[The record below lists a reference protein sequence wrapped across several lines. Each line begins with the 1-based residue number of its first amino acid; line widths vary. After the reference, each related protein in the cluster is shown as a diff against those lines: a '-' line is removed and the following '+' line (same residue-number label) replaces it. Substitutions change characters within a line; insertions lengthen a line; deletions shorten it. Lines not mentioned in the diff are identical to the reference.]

1 MGVSRVFHP
10 KGEFDREAAG
20 AGYGEGEVS
29 PLSALY
35 SRYFIMDGKDALSVP
50 GPRVVIDADS
60 NKAKNNTEGY
70 CYIGYGFGFVMS
82 VSVSRHCNEAELES
96 LITAT
101 RYRILSSIYNKI
113 PKEKHRSVEDWT
125 RVFKE

>member
-1 MGVSRVFHP
+1 
-10 KGEFDREAAG
+10 
-20 AGYGEGEVS
+20 
-29 PLSALY
+29 
-35 SRYFIMDGKDALSVP
+35 MDGKDALSIP

-101 RYRILSSIYNKI
+101 RYSILSSIYNKI